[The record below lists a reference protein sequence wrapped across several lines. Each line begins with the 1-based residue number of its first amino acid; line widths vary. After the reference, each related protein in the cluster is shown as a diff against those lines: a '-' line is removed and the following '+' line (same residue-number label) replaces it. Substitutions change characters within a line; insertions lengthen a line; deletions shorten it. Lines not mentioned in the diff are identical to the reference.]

1 MRSPKR
7 GPVAAPWL
15 LFYSRYA
22 GFMDMN
28 GDKLNPGAIID
39 LTNWAELENADGSAF
54 PVTPAKLH
62 DLTSGDFLKVTSS
75 LSHLYHALLNDGV
88 VYSATA

>member
-28 GDKLNPGAIID
+28 GDKLNPAR
-39 LTNWAELENADGSAF
+39 
-54 PVTPAKLH
+54 
-62 DLTSGDFLKVTSS
+62 SS
-75 LSHLYHALLNDGV
+75 ISPIGLSLRMPMGRPSRLLRP
-88 VYSATA
+88 SCMT